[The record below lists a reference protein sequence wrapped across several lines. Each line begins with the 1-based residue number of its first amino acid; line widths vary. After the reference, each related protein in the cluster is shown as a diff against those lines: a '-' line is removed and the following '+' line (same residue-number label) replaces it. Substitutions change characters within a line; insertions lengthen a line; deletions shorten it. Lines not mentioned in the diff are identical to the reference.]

1 MAPKILLIPILLIAL
16 FLPTQAQ
23 YPSYGDKDGGYASAD
38 SAAVSSISAT
48 PEASPAAAPGPA
60 LESSDPAPADSY
72 DASLAAEPGSGG
84 SSSET
89 PPAVSSE
96 TPPADSSSSET
107 PSDDSAFSTLA
118 VTPWRKTDNLDTEP
132 IMSHEV
138 PADKKASVKL
148 FVQSAMQATQSK
160 TQDFITTVIDKR
172 LKDPQIGTYTK
183 DCLQTCKEV
192 YEDSEDAMK
201 KTMEDVHEGNYFKA
215 NVDVT
220 AISTD
225 AETCKDCVK
234 MVYGQDPELDKF
246 NKWVDGVIDKCL
258 TMITGYKA

>member
-23 YPSYGDKDGGYASAD
+23 YASYGDKDGGYASAD

-84 SSSET
+84 S
-89 PPAVSSE
+89 SSE

-160 TQDFITTVIDKR
+160 TQDFITTVVDKR

-201 KTMEDVHEGNYFKA
+201 KTMEDVDEGNYFKA
-215 NVDVT
+215 NVDVS
-220 AISTD
+220 AISSD